1 MESIIKNGL
10 AKKYAVQT
18 TSCKQFEEAN
28 KKEAWTK
35 RLLFVAF
42 GGLIGVVNGLF
53 GAGGGML
60 AVPLLL
66 AVGGLSEVNAHAT
79 AILVILPLC
88 LVSAVVYFAS
98 GTLDFWLLFCASIGV
113 FAGGIIGSKMLKRLP
128 EFALF
133 FAFCFV
139 MLVAGL
145 KMLF

>member
-28 KKEAWTK
+28 KKEARTK

-66 AVGGLSEVNAHAT
+66 AVGGLSEVKAHAT

-98 GTLDFWLLFCASIGV
+98 GTLDFWLVFCASIGV
-113 FAGGIIGSKMLKRLP
+113 FAGGIIGAKMLKRLP

-133 FAFCFV
+133 FAFSFI
-139 MLVAGL
+139 MLAVGL